1 MMGEKVGA
9 MIVPLPGESV
19 DPREVVDY
27 ACEGLADF
35 KVPQYIDAHRAPSG
49 SEPGEPH
56 CAQDHCGV
64 RIGLTGSRC

>member
-27 ACEGLADF
+27 AREGLADF
-35 KVPQYIDAHRAPSG
+35 KVPQYIAVSA
-49 SEPGEPH
+49 EPLPRNPAGEILKSRLRDVDFGEP
-56 CAQDHCGV
+56 V
-64 RIGLTGSRC
+64 